1 MRALLVAAILPAALL
16 MWWVYRQDTVEQES
30 PRLIVKLLLLGA
42 LSCLPASI
50 LEGIFTPV
58 LNGITAEGTPGNTFL
73 LAFFVVALVEE
84 GCKLFMLYKGA
95 YRNPEFNYRFDGI
108 VYSVAVSMGFAALEN
123 ITYALGYGPGGLV
136 ARGLLSIPGHA
147 TFGVFMGL
155 FFSQSKM
162 AELYSNGVG
171 RRRNLTAALL
181 APLLLHGIFDFC
193 LMSGSTGLTLLFL
206 GFVILMD
213 ILSIRLVRIQAKNDR
228 PIA

>member
-1 MRALLVAAILPAALL
+1 MRLLLIGAVLPAALL
-16 MWWVYRQDTVEQES
+16 MLWVYRQDTVEKES
-30 PRLIVKLLLLGA
+30 PRLILKLVLLGA

-50 LEGIFTPV
+50 LEGIFTPLIENV
-58 LNGITAEGTPGNTFL
+58 FAEGTPSYTFL

-84 GCKLFMLYKGA
+84 GCKLFMLYKGV

-123 ITYALGYGPGGLV
+123 VTYALGYGAEVLV
-136 ARGLLSIPGHA
+136 SRGLLSIPGHA

-171 RRRNLTAALL
+171 RRRNLTAALI
-181 APLLLHGIFDFC
+181 APLLLHGIFDYC
-193 LMSGSTGLTLLFL
+193 LMSGSTGLTLLFF

-213 ILSIRLVRIQAKNDR
+213 ILSIRLVRIQSKNDR